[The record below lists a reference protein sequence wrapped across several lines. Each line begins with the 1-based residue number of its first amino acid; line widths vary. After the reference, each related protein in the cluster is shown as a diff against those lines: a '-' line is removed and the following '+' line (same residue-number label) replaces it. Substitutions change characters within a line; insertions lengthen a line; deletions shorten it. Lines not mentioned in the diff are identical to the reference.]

1 MTWATHKLDRQTLA
15 FEVAAIYNRLSG
27 REEGFCGDER
37 HTECYRRIRQR
48 CKTRGQAR
56 WQSLTWHDITRI
68 HCIFV
73 FDETKAIHELNL
85 GDFASSMCA
94 EVIFNILLGS

>member
-1 MTWATHKLDRQTLA
+1 MTRTSRKLDRQTLA

-48 CKTRGQAR
+48 CKTRGQGR
-56 WQSLTWHDITRI
+56 WQWLTWHDITRI

-73 FDETKAIHELNL
+73 FDETKSIHDFDIR
-85 GDFASSMCA
+85 DFASSMRA
-94 EVIFNILLGS
+94 EVIFDILLRS